1 MKLLIK
7 FILAITPL
15 FAVDLI
21 FFDGHI
27 ITMHEEDPLNE
38 AVAIHNGKISSI
50 GKKDE
55 IMKLRTWKIKVV
67 DLRGRTLMPGF
78 IEAHCHPIA
87 TAILSLVVDISG
99 FNYNS
104 RSKILNTIRVAV
116 KKASPGEWILAF
128 GWDPV
133 LVPDLHKP
141 TLSELDS
148 ISTDTPIFILTQMM
162 HHAFVNSAV
171 YKAAGITIETPN
183 PTGGGVFQK
192 DNQGNLNGIIYEFS
206 ALQYILD
213 KMPKTPQGTAELL
226 LNLQYTKYA
235 KAGYTSISVLGPVN
249 IAGNPLQFMENLS
262 NNGSPVRSYVYPI
275 KKQLDGS
282 TYSNGYGNHFFK
294 IKGVKLYMD
303 GSPYT
308 GGAAFSEPYLNTDL
322 TLNRIGLKKNHR
334 GSINFTEDSL
344 LTTLTYYHTNN
355 YQIAIHAQ
363 GEIAIQGIL
372 DAFTK
377 ILYEYPRSNHR
388 HRIEHN
394 ALITKEQIAQ
404 AKQLGLTLSFF
415 IDHIYYYG
423 DQLEY
428 IVGSKRAER
437 FMPIQSAISAEHHT
451 TIHTDNPATPID
463 PFRAISTAVTRKTKN
478 DKFILGKDERISAY
492 DALKAITI
500 NAAWQ
505 LFEEQN
511 RGSITIGK
519 SADLVILSHN
529 PLETI
534 NKEIKNINVISTWI
548 DGKQVSHSLYTW
560 KNLKLILLILFN
572 YINTSIKE
580 WIMK

>member
-7 FILAITPL
+7 FILAIAPL

-21 FFDGHI
+21 FFGGHI

-55 IMKLRTWKIKVV
+55 IMKLRTWKTKVI
-67 DLRGRTLMPGF
+67 DLRGKTLMPGF

-87 TAILSLVVDISG
+87 TAILSQVVDISG

-104 RSKILNTIRVAV
+104 RSEILNSIRVAV
-116 KKASPGEWILAF
+116 KKASPEEWILAF

-133 LVPDLHKP
+133 LVSDLHKP
-141 TLSELDS
+141 TLAELDS
-148 ISTDTPIFILTQMM
+148 ISKDTPIFILTQMM

-171 YKAAGITIETPN
+171 YKAAGITIDTPN

-262 NNGSPVRSYVYPI
+262 NNGSAVRSYVYPI

-282 TYSNGYGNHFFK
+282 TFFNGYGNDFFK
-294 IKGVKLYMD
+294 IKGIKLYMD

-322 TLNRIGLKKNHR
+322 TLNRMGLKRNHR

-363 GEIAIQGIL
+363 GEVAIQGIL

-377 ILYEYPRSNHR
+377 ILYNYPRSNHR

-394 ALITKEQIAQ
+394 ALITKEQIVQ
-404 AKQLGLTLSFF
+404 AKELGITLSFF

-428 IVGSKRAER
+428 IIGSKRSER
-437 FMPIQSAISAEHHT
+437 FMPIQSAISVGHHA
-451 TIHTDNPATPID
+451 TIHTDNPATPVD

-478 DKFILGKDERISAY
+478 DKFILGKDERISVY
-492 DALKAITI
+492 DALKSITI

-529 PLETI
+529 PLGTKNE
-534 NKEIKNINVISTWI
+534 EIKNINVISTWI
-548 DGKQVSHSLYTW
+548 DGKQVNHSIYTW
-560 KNLKLILLILFN
+560 NNLKLILFILFN

-580 WIMK
+580 WFI